1 MCTQIKVLII
11 GQASWRKVL
20 SRSFYLYETSNKS
33 CSFLTVQSES
43 YDDAL
48 YKLKNENYNIILTN
62 DVLESFDEEIP
73 AYEGLYVFEY
83 LKGKSKF
90 KHTLKILITT
100 NLLMPSENDIKNY
113 QEKYCLDYVYIQ
125 KVQAVIKDLM
135 DDIMILYKNR
145 FEENS
150 FENMNEFKNGYALL
164 IGVGYDKS
172 LPATVN
178 DAKALYDLL
187 IDPRLAAYPQEQVQV
202 LTEEASTKNS
212 ILSGLDT
219 LAAQVRENR
228 DATVWIY
235 FSGHGFLHKETQEY
249 FLIPYE
255 YSLQQIQT
263 TCISS
268 QQWSQKLKAI
278 EAKKLMVWLDCC
290 HAGGM
295 QSKELDGLPFRE
307 SPPPKSIFEGLNSGS
322 GRVVVASCKEDQ
334 KSYILPGARN
344 SVFTTCLLEVLRG
357 QGLTDSNDEYIRFF
371 QIMSHLYDEVPELV
385 KTKLQ
390 NPILVSGEGID
401 KNFPVCYRPQQRV
414 VISQPGDQPPQT
426 DKIREA
432 NVELSE
438 TSITRN
444 PLIQILQNRINTKYE
459 LLELSYEKMAAFE
472 RDEVI
477 AADAQSKFNLK
488 QNISELKEKIKTVE
502 QDIKELEDMLSES
515 RKNCD

>member
-11 GQASWRKVL
+11 GQARWRKVL

-62 DVLESFDEEIP
+62 DVIESFDEEIP
-73 AYEGLYVFEY
+73 AYDGLYIFEY
-83 LKGKSKF
+83 LKGESKF

-145 FEENS
+145 FEENC
-150 FENMNEFKNGYALL
+150 FEKVNEFKNGYALL
-164 IGVGYDKS
+164 IGVGYDQS
-172 LPATVN
+172 LAATVN

-202 LTEEASTKNS
+202 LTEEASTKDS
-212 ILSGLDT
+212 ILLGLDT
-219 LAAQVRENR
+219 LADQVRENP
-228 DATVWIY
+228 DARVWIY
-235 FSGHGFLHKETQEY
+235 FSGHGFLHEETHEY

-268 QQWSQKLKAI
+268 QQWSQKLQAI

-295 QSKELDGLPFRE
+295 QSKELDKLPFRE

-357 QGLTDSNDEYIRFF
+357 QGLTDSDDEYIRFF
-371 QIMSHLYDEVPELV
+371 QIMSYLYDKVPELV
-385 KTKLQ
+385 KTKPQ

-401 KNFPVCYRPQQRV
+401 KNFPVCYRPQQRG
-414 VISQPGDQPPQT
+414 VIGQPSNQAPKNDIKLQFDAATNQAGDTRISLEQSIVNQLQEKLSQLSLLDQ
-426 DKIREA
+426 KISKLEKA
-432 NVELSE
+432 KIT
-438 TSITRN
+438 TSN
-444 PLIQILQNRINTKYE
+444 PL
-459 LLELSYEKMAAFE
+459 LEFDL
-472 RDEVI
+472 D
-477 AADAQSKFNLK
+477 
-488 QNISELKEKIKTVE
+488 QNILKLKEDRVHLN
-502 QDIKELEDMLSES
+502 KEIEDLNKMLS
-515 RKNCD
+515 

>member
-1 MCTQIKVLII
+1 MRTQIKVLII

-33 CSFLTVQSES
+33 CSFLTFQSTS
-43 YDDAL
+43 YNDAL
-48 YKLKNENYNIILTN
+48 YRLENENYNIILAN
-62 DVLESFDEEIP
+62 DVLESFCEEIP
-73 AYEGLYVFEY
+73 AHEGLYVFDY
-83 LKGKSKF
+83 LKGDSRF
-90 KHTLKILITT
+90 KDTLKILIKT
-100 NLLMPSENDIKNY
+100 NLLMLSENDIKNY

-125 KVQAVIKDLM
+125 KVQPVIKDLI

-202 LTEEASTKNS
+202 LTEEASTKDS

-219 LAAQVRENR
+219 LADQVRENP

-235 FSGHGFLHKETQEY
+235 FSGHGFLHEETHEY

-295 QSKELDGLPFRE
+295 LSKELNRLPFRE
-307 SPPPKSIFEGLNSGS
+307 SPPPKGTFEGLTSGS

-357 QGLTDSNDEYIRFF
+357 QGLTDSDDEYIRFF
-371 QIMSHLYDEVPELV
+371 QIMSHLYDEVPESV
-385 KTKLQ
+385 KTKPQ
-390 NPILVSGEGID
+390 NPILVSGEGLD
-401 KNFPVCYRPQQRV
+401 EDFAVCYRPRKKV
-414 VISQPGDQPPQT
+414 VISQPTYPAEQIDE
-426 DKIREA
+426 IREA
-432 NVELSE
+432 DVDQSNENVTPAFIE
-438 TSITRN
+438 N
-444 PLIQILQNRINTKYE
+444 LQNKIKGNYKVLKILNQQIADFEIEEITTANPSLKFE
-459 LLELSYEKMAAFE
+459 LNQK
-472 RDEVI
+472 I
-477 AADAQSKFNLK
+477 PG
-488 QNISELKEKIKTVE
+488 LKERSAA
-502 QDIKELEDMLSES
+502 LENEIEDL
-515 RKNCD
+515 KNRLDQARENFD